1 MDKSKTGKNMKARLL
16 QMSLGH
22 LYAVLDAKTI
32 RNVFKWRILQKHR
45 DREPN
50 DDDDYDDI
58 WFWCIAWHHC
68 RSPCSTL
75 NLIKKDTRNAIHT
88 KVAYFSLSSR
98 TKNLSLCW
106 WVVAMVHIFYASLAN
121 NYQNRSVCCFSLAL
135 SLRFFMLS
143 PFFFSSSSDHFSDPN
158 EYGRETIGELTNS
171 HMESQSSKELLHD
184 NGHNVEKKWT
194 FFVKCVVTKQWS

>member
-50 DDDDYDDI
+50 DNDYYYDDI

-68 RSPCSTL
+68 CSPCSTL

-88 KVAYFSLSSR
+88 KVAYFSLSLSSR
-98 TKNLSLCW
+98 AKNLSLCW
-106 WVVAMVHIFYASLAN
+106 WVVAMVHIFMLHWQTTTKIVRFAA
-121 NYQNRSVCCFSLAL
+121 FL
-135 SLRFFMLS
+135 SLCRFAFLC
-143 PFFFSSSSDHFSDPN
+143 FRLFSFLL
-158 EYGRETIGELTNS
+158 RLTIFW
-171 HMESQSSKELLHD
+171 SKWIWMWNHRRAYERR
-184 NGHNVEKKWT
+184 
-194 FFVKCVVTKQWS
+194 